1 MDDIITFFLH
11 FNSVVLLKQ
20 LAVNYASEAENV
32 HPTHDKC
39 VLSKIVNEEV

>member
-1 MDDIITFFLH
+1 MDDIMTFFSNH
-11 FNSVVLLKQ
+11 VSVLLKQ
-20 LAVNYASEAENV
+20 LAVNYAPEAENA